1 MSKEEKNTYT
11 IKTDEN
17 LGEIKIADEVVAIIA
32 GLAAMEVE
40 GVASMAGNA
49 TRELISK
56 LGMKSLSKGVK
67 VDVLDGIVTV
77 SLALNLNYGYSIK
90 DITSKVQEKVKTAI
104 ENMTGLEVADEQ
116 REHIFKLIFGADF
129 NEEAEQGTQAELYF
143 EQIEGATEKD
153 MQYISEKA
161 QKVVEKIDEIDAMIN
176 EHTTGW
182 KTGRMNKVDL
192 TILRLAVY
200 EMKWDEDVPTGVAI
214 NEAVN
219 LAKKYS
225 SEDGASFVNG
235 VLAKLAD

>member
-1 MSKEEKNTYT
+1 
-11 IKTDEN
+11 
-17 LGEIKIADEVVAIIA
+17 
-32 GLAAMEVE
+32 
-40 GVASMAGNA
+40 
-49 TRELISK
+49 
-56 LGMKSLSKGVK
+56 MKR
-67 VDVLDGIVTV
+67 T
-77 SLALNLNYGYSIK
+77 
-90 DITSKVQEKVKTAI
+90 
-104 ENMTGLEVADEQ
+104 EQ

-153 MQYISEKA
+153 VQYISEKA

-182 KTGRMNKVDL
+182 KTGRMN
-192 TILRLAVY
+192 TVY

>member
-1 MSKEEKNTYT
+1 
-11 IKTDEN
+11 
-17 LGEIKIADEVVAIIA
+17 
-32 GLAAMEVE
+32 
-40 GVASMAGNA
+40 
-49 TRELISK
+49 
-56 LGMKSLSKGVK
+56 MKR
-67 VDVLDGIVTV
+67 T
-77 SLALNLNYGYSIK
+77 
-90 DITSKVQEKVKTAI
+90 
-104 ENMTGLEVADEQ
+104 EQ

-129 NEEAEQGTQAELYF
+129 NEESEQGTQTELYL

-153 MQYISEKA
+153 MQYISQKA
-161 QKVVEKIDEIDAMIN
+161 EKIDEIDTLIN